1 MSVYMT
7 ELSSYLRA
15 NRSYIVLVFMI
26 MNLLLIGLAE
36 NMSVRMIGR
45 MEALGYRWA
54 TYTNLH
60 RDELNTIVT
69 YSRIDE
75 SVVNFKNID
84 YTYQLDGISQNEYI
98 SVGQDRPATIRHNRV
113 YYLDDICN
121 LTFSGRSDMT
131 LENVAL
137 RCLY

>member
-1 MSVYMT
+1 
-7 ELSSYLRA
+7 
-15 NRSYIVLVFMI
+15 
-26 MNLLLIGLAE
+26 
-36 NMSVRMIGR
+36 

-75 SVVNFKNID
+75 AVVNFKNID
-84 YTYQLDGISQNEYI
+84 YTYQLDGVSQNEYI
-98 SVGQDRPATIRHNRV
+98 SVRQDRPATIRHNRV
-113 YYLDDICN
+113 YFLDDICN

>member
-1 MSVYMT
+1 MT
-7 ELSSYLRA
+7 ELSFYLRA
-15 NRSYIVLVFMI
+15 NKSYIVLVLMI
-26 MNLLLIGLAE
+26 TNLLLIGLAE
-36 NMSVRMIGR
+36 NMSVRMIGK

-60 RDELNTIVT
+60 RDELHTRVT
-69 YSRIDE
+69 YSKIDE
-75 SVVNFKNID
+75 VEVNFKNID
-84 YTYQLDGISQNEYI
+84 YTYKLDDISQNEYI
-98 SVGQDRPATIRHNRV
+98 SVGQGQPATVRHNRV

-121 LTFSGRSDMT
+121 LTFSGRSEMT